1 MLISL
6 FPLLKAQRY
15 ITQLKS
21 QINSLEAELEEQRA
35 QKQRALVENEQLRM
49 ELEATRR
56 RNAEHESLQ
65 TTFIEAESKPYSQYT
80 VICTDDM
87 CSGADINAVLSLRC
101 AERSQATEQRYNKL
115 KEKHTELVASHAE
128 LLRKVQTDFRPVRRC
143 LMLHLAVCGN
153 TKCVNVLTECRHCE
167 DAYSDPA
174 DPGRGGEDQTA
185 AVV

>member
-1 MLISL
+1 
-6 FPLLKAQRY
+6 
-15 ITQLKS
+15 
-21 QINSLEAELEEQRA
+21 
-35 QKQRALVENEQLRM
+35 
-49 ELEATRR
+49 
-56 RNAEHESLQ
+56 
-65 TTFIEAESKPYSQYT
+65 
-80 VICTDDM
+80 M
-87 CSGADINAVLSLRC
+87 CSGADINAVVSLRC

-128 LLRKVQTDFRPVRRC
+128 LLRKVQTDFRSVRRC